1 MQISSQIQLHCS
13 VFSMIYFDFFK
24 VLLLLQQRLDY
35 HAGAEINFK
44 SIWRQTP
51 QLGRKVE
58 ARANLIF
65 LFEIFTYFRKIYN
78 FGIKVFEISHT
89 SEN

>member
-51 QLGRKVE
+51 QLGPKSGS
-58 ARANLIF
+58 AGKPNISF
-65 LFEIFTYFRKIYN
+65 KIFTYLRKNIQ
-78 FGIKVFEISHT
+78 SWH
-89 SEN
+89 